1 MNRRNFL
8 KYLGLG
14 SIVSF
19 FGKFSKAGE
28 LPAGFKVNH
37 LLTRNESWFFSEYK
51 LIITPARLMFDA
63 HRLAKEMDDT
73 KVFTD
78 HYLVDDNWMIE
89 TFLTEEGRDRR
100 IAELSKEDDI
110 RRLLPFPRDAESAR
124 HFITG
129 DRKEHFPNR
138 KYEEELGIKGFY
150 GLKPVI
156 YNQDLG
162 FGLAETKVEYTQTNK
177 GNTKK
182 YTQYFISSEQ
192 IRDYKTTKTCYTE
205 EEAWGSFWQDYL
217 SYGQK
222 GGTDIY
228 WRLLPV
234 MRKVKDFGPE
244 RMLYSVIARF
254 HLNA

>member
-14 SIVSF
+14 AIVSF

-28 LPAGFKVNH
+28 FATKYTHETYSLGP
-37 LLTRNESWFFSEYK
+37 
-51 LIITPARLMFDA
+51 
-63 HRLAKEMDDT
+63 LA
-73 KVFTD
+73 
-78 HYLVDDNWMIE
+78 W
-89 TFLTEEGRDRR
+89 TEEALID
-100 IAELSKEDDI
+100 ELPK
-110 RRLLPFPRDAESAR
+110 DAESAR

-129 DRKEHFPNR
+129 DRKEHFSNS
-138 KYEEELGIKGFY
+138 KYEKEFGVKGFY
-150 GLKPVI
+150 GSKPVI

-234 MRKVKDFGPE
+234 MRKYNDFGHE